1 MEWISQNVTT
11 FLFFSILRVTTPV
24 LLASLGGALTQM
36 GGVTNIAL
44 EGMMLFAAFAALM
57 TAATTGNLVLGIVVG
72 VLGGIALSALF
83 AFFSLSLR
91 GNIFIVGLATNLFAA
106 AATGYITRM
115 MFGSAGVV
123 QIPGTPV
130 LPAVRLPLI
139 DKIPVLGDVVS
150 GHTIFVYIS
159 WLCVGLVALIVYRT
173 AFGWRLRAVGEN
185 SAGVASLGLSVSRLQ
200 WQAILISGLLS
211 GLAGAYT
218 SLSLG
223 VFVQDMTAGR
233 GWIGLIAASLG
244 AGSFIRTAMSALLFG
259 AALGL
264 ANLLQTS
271 GTGLPPKLVLMIPY
285 MFTVIVFVVYAAR
298 QHKLR
303 QTV

>member
-1 MEWISQNVTT
+1 MDWIAQNVTT
-11 FLFFSILRVTTPV
+11 FLFFSILRVTAPV
-24 LLASLGGALTQM
+24 LLASLGGAITQL

-44 EGMMLFAAFAALM
+44 EGIMLFAAFVALLTAAL
-57 TAATTGNLVLGIVVG
+57 TGNLTLAIGIG
-72 VLGGIALSALF
+72 IIGGLALSALF
-83 AFFSLSLR
+83 AFFSLTLR
-91 GNIFIVGLATNLFAA
+91 GNIFIVGLATNLFATA
-106 AATGYITRM
+106 VTGYITQT

-130 LPAVRLPLI
+130 LPQIKLPLI
-139 DKIPVLGDVVS
+139 GSIPVIGDIVS

-159 WLCVGLVALIVYRT
+159 WLCVGLVALMMYHT

-185 SAGVASLGLSVSRLQ
+185 DVGVASLGLSVTGLQ
-200 WQAILISGLLS
+200 WRAILISGLLC
-211 GLAGAYT
+211 GLAGAHI

-244 AGSFIRTAMSALLFG
+244 AGSFTRTALASLLFG
-259 AALGL
+259 TALGI

-271 GTGLPPKLVLMIPY
+271 GTGLPPKLVLMLPY
-285 MFTVIVFVVYAAR
+285 VFTVVVFVMYAAR
-298 QHKLR
+298 QHRVR
-303 QTV
+303 QAV